1 VLTLVVLISG
11 RGSNLHAL
19 IERCA
24 APDFPARIAAV
35 GADRPAP
42 GLAGAAAAG
51 LPTFTVAPAA
61 GESREQWAERL
72 DARLAEWP
80 ADLIVLSGFMRVLP
94 AAFVARH
101 RLINTH
107 PAYLPEFKGA
117 HAVRDALAAHV
128 AETGATVHRVDA
140 SLDGGPVLAQRR
152 VPVLAGDTE
161 PVLHARIKVVEREL
175 LAQVIAGI
183 AAGEI
188 GLGGSEQQTARSAG
202 ASADSTAVGIPAVLA
217 ASPVPATTPKPS
229 PASIA
234 PSTDRKPR
242 A

>member
-1 VLTLVVLISG
+1 MLTLVVLISG

-51 LPTFTVAPAA
+51 IPTFTVAPAA
-61 GESREQWAERL
+61 EESREQWAKRL

-152 VPVLAGDTE
+152 VPVLVGDTE

-188 GLGGSEQQTARSAG
+188 GLGGSEQQAALAAG

>member
-35 GADRPAP
+35 GADRAAP

-51 LPTFTVAPAA
+51 IPTFTVAPAA

-94 AAFVARH
+94 AAFVERH

-128 AETGATVHRVDA
+128 PETGATVHRVDA

-161 PVLHARIKVVEREL
+161 SMLHARIKVVEREL

-183 AAGEI
+183 AAGGI
-188 GLGGSEQQTARSAG
+188 DWGGSEQRTAPAAG
-202 ASADSTAVGIPAVLA
+202 ASADSTTVRIPSILTP
-217 ASPVPATTPKPS
+217 SPVLATTPKPS
-229 PASIA
+229 SSHHS